1 MVIDCLKWYQN
12 DRTLF
17 KIIVDDI
24 WWSKR
29 IFKTIDL
36 NGPLIYEDDWYT
48 WNHLSKTVLIC
59 HSYLAKFLQFLNW
72 VGLGPSDLWICLFS
86 LFYVFSLSLMVVG
99 EEINSI
105 HLPFSH
111 LLVLHRL
118 QNVYSLSCA
127 WFSFC
132 FLFQDYL
139 FISVQEVCNE
149 CFVCTG
155 QPTTDHDPATDH
167 DTGWENEN
175 NEDN

>member
-86 LFYVFSLSLMVVG
+86 LFYVFSLSLMVEG

-105 HLPFSH
+105 HLPTNSDDARV
-111 LLVLHRL
+111 LLTPCIVKH
-118 QNVYSLSCA
+118 VYHYPPPL
-127 WFSFC
+127 
-132 FLFQDYL
+132 
-139 FISVQEVCNE
+139 
-149 CFVCTG
+149 CT
-155 QPTTDHDPATDH
+155 
-167 DTGWENEN
+167 TG
-175 NEDN
+175 